1 MGYQRD
7 GLGSS
12 GVFKLIV
19 GASRKIKRAL
29 TDEDAELTPA
39 AEELSNLIAQA
50 FMAGRFGDVYELGT
64 KHLQQG
70 TSRERFVSSWV
81 DAVQERRPFTGFRIS
96 DLGAI
101 DLAYIPSLEEIPQSQ
116 FVAFV
121 EIAFSGVDVPYDSE
135 RAFTIGAVLLEQ
147 DGETRIGAV
156 HAR

>member
-7 GLGSS
+7 RLGSS

-19 GASRKIKRAL
+19 DASRKIKRAL
-29 TDEDAELTPA
+29 TDEDAELSPA
-39 AEELSNLIAQA
+39 AEELANLIAQA
-50 FMAGRFGDVYELGT
+50 FVAGRFADIYELGT
-64 KHLQQG
+64 KHLQQA
-70 TSRERFVSSWV
+70 TVRERFVSSWT
-81 DAVQERRPFTGFRIS
+81 DAAQDHRPLTGFRIS

-101 DLAYIPSLEEIPQSQ
+101 DLAFIPTLEEAPQSQ

-135 RAFTIGAVLLEQ
+135 RAFTVGAVLLDQ
-147 DGETRIGAV
+147 NGETRIGAL

>member
-7 GLGSS
+7 RLGTS

-19 GASRKIKRAL
+19 DASRKIKRAL

-39 AEELSNLIAQA
+39 AEALSNLIAQA
-50 FMAGRFGDVYELGT
+50 FMAGRFDDLYELGT
-64 KHLQQG
+64 KHLQE
-70 TSRERFVSSWV
+70 SANRERFVSSWAEAAQ
-81 DAVQERRPFTGFRIS
+81 DRRPLIGCRIA

-101 DLAYIPSLEEIPQSQ
+101 ELAFIPSLEEIPQSQ

-135 RAFTIGAVLLEQ
+135 RALTIGAVLIQQ
-147 DGETRIGAV
+147 DGETRIGAI
-156 HAR
+156 HKR